1 MRIVIIDKLGLCYD
15 GTTLERRGLGGS
27 ESAVILISKNLAQ
40 LGFDVTVFNNCR
52 DSTHSGP
59 GVYDGVRYID
69 NSDAH
74 AHTETYDFAISSR
87 SVIPLMSEHN
97 THPFVQNCGKRILWL
112 HDTFIE
118 GDQIVEDLL
127 LNGTIDH
134 VFTLSDF
141 HTDYFLNC
149 DHGKKRNFEVLK
161 RFVFQTRN
169 GAVQHIPEVDLSLK
183 DPNHFVFNAS
193 MSKGMLPLVNQIWPR
208 VKQQIPDAHLTI
220 IGGFYRFRE
229 NAEPDSQEV
238 VVSQLADRPDL
249 KELDVTFTGVIPQY
263 EIARILANASF
274 TIYPGSFPET
284 FGISSLESLLYN
296 TPVITTRFG
305 ALEETAVE
313 QACYLLDYAIEPNG
327 LFPHID
333 NAAQVD
339 RFVELV
345 ISAYNNRYLLQQK
358 QNYCNVVRD
367 VAGWDTVALQWK
379 QFLYGVSGE
388 FLPVDEY
395 HKVSRINEKVA
406 GVFGRVLNFPAKRQY
421 RSYGKQRRI
430 VVVSP
435 FWNAGSYVRKN
446 ILSVAQQDYDNYLHI
461 IINDA
466 STDNSH
472 SEAVKTINSLPPG
485 IADKFK
491 VIDNIQNQGA
501 IYNQLTAVEEY
512 VNEDDIVILLDGDD
526 WLANNNTI
534 FHYYNDLYNQG
545 YEFTYGSMWSV
556 IDNIPLIAQEYPS
569 MVKKNKSYRSHWFNW
584 RIPYTHLR
592 TVLGRYIKAVNWN
605 KFKNPSGDWMRSGH
619 DNPLFY
625 ELIEQVEPE
634 KIYCNQEIVCY
645 YNDANPLNDYKV
657 RGEEQNRN
665 ADMSYKNSN
674 VPSKAY
680 ILRTSNSNSI
690 EYAKAAAE
698 SCERV
703 GLAWEYF
710 EGIEGKTAAEAFAG
724 LPINGDVNDIAA
736 CATAS
741 HFAIWRRILENR
753 ETAIVLE
760 HDSLM
765 LHPVDIP
772 IPDNRI
778 VALGYKFKNIG
789 IYDYTRAGPPARVV
803 DVPRHSGA
811 HAYALT
817 WRTCESLL
825 TEIDKNGV
833 TRAIDNF
840 YFMRVNQPGDTES
853 SVPLAIADPT
863 PAICWIRQSTIWE
876 DPSTLNYELLPSFS
890 ENIVQRKEM
899 KKILIA
905 VPTNKYIETET
916 FKSIY
921 DLEIPEG
928 YTTEF
933 QFFYGYQID
942 QIRNLIAEWAK
953 RYDYLFSVD
962 SDIVLPAD
970 TLKKMLDADRDII
983 SGLYIQRVPGLHVL
997 EVYKDTGFGGVT
1009 NIPYEEL
1016 HNKEITEIASCG
1028 FGCCLIKGEV
1038 FRKLEY
1044 PHFVYTSALDH
1055 SHTISEDIYFCR
1067 KAREN
1072 GFSVWVDPSIKCEHI
1087 GATKF
1092 LVKNTVELPEPQPVL
1107 QQPDPYAEQKQIL
1120 EMAYHE
1126 DRLPEDHRRY
1136 LKIMGSMGIKPK
1148 VIYDIGA
1155 CVLHWTR
1162 HAKTVWPDSNY
1173 YLFDAMEECR
1183 PYFEKSQDSYY
1194 IGLLSDQD
1202 GKELKFYQHIWE
1214 PGGNSYYK
1222 ETTGRFDENDVV
1234 MKTAWTLDTVV
1245 KYNNWPL
1252 PDLVK
1257 LDIQGSELDVLRGAE
1272 YTLSNCKDIILEAQ
1286 HTDYNEGA
1294 PKVEEVIEYMRSIGY
1309 ELVSNFSRVEHDGDY
1324 HFRKLDN

>member
-15 GTTLERRGLGGS
+15 GTTLAKRGLGGS
-27 ESAVILISKNLAQ
+27 ESAVILIAKNLAQ

-74 AHTETYDFAISSR
+74 AHTETYDFVIASR
-87 SVIPLMSEHN
+87 SVVPLLPEHN
-97 THPFVQNCGKRILWL
+97 THPFVHKSGKRILWL

-169 GAVQHIPEVDLSLK
+169 GAVQHIPEVDITQK
-183 DPNHFVFNAS
+183 DPNHFAFNAS
-193 MSKGMLPLVNQIWPR
+193 MSKGMLPLVNQVWPR
-208 VKQQIPDAHLTI
+208 VKQHIPDAHLTI

-238 VVSQLADRPDL
+238 VVSQLAERQDL
-249 KELDVTFTGVIPQY
+249 KDLNVTFTGVIPQY

-333 NAAQVD
+333 NATQVD
-339 RFVELV
+339 KFVNLV
-345 ISAYNNRYLLQQK
+345 INAYNNRYLLQQK
-358 QNYCNVVRD
+358 QNYCNIVKD

-379 QFLYGVSGE
+379 QFLYKISGN

-395 HKVSRINEKVA
+395 RKVTRINEKVA
-406 GVFGRVLNFPAKRQY
+406 GIFGRTLNFPTTRQY
-421 RSYGKQRRI
+421 RSYGEQRRI
-430 VVVSP
+430 VVISP
-435 FWNAGSYVRKN
+435 FWNSEQYIEKN
-446 ILSVAQQDYDNYLHI
+446 ILSVASQDYDNFLHI
-461 IINDA
+461 IINDC
-466 STDNSH
+466 STDNSRDVVNNTIDRVKRNKWAVRNNY
-472 SEAVKTINSLPPG
+472 ENVGAIKNQLMAVK
-485 IADKFK
+485 D
-491 VIDNIQNQGA
+491 
-501 IYNQLTAVEEY
+501 Y
-512 VNEDDIVILLDGDD
+512 VKDDDIVVLLDGDD
-526 WLANNNTI
+526 WLTNNNTL
-534 FHYYNDLYNQG
+534 FHYYNDIYNQG

-556 IDNIPLIAQEYPS
+556 IDNIPLIAQEYPAS
-569 MVKKNKSYRSHWFNW
+569 VKKDRSYRQHWFNW
-584 RIPYTHLR
+584 KIPYTHLR
-592 TVLGRYIKAVNWN
+592 TVLGKHIRNLDWN
-605 KFKNPSGDWMRSGH
+605 KFKDETGNWMRSGH

-625 ELIEQVEPE
+625 ELIEQVDPE

-665 ADMSYKNSN
+665 ADMSYKPTN
-674 VPSKAY
+674 VPTKAY
-680 ILRTSNSNSI
+680 ILRTSHPVSI
-690 EYAKAAAE
+690 EYARAAAK

-703 GLAWEYF
+703 GLPWEYF
-710 EGIEGKTAAEAFAG
+710 EGIEGKSAAEAFAG
-724 LPINGDVNDIAA
+724 LTINGDVNDVAA

-741 HFAIWRRILENR
+741 HFAIWRKILENR

-760 HDSLM
+760 HDALM
-765 LHPVDIP
+765 LHPVAIS
-772 IPDNRI
+772 IPDDRI
-778 VALGYKFKNIG
+778 VALGYKFKNID
-789 IYDYTRAGPPARVV
+789 IYDYNRAGPPIRTL

-811 HAYALT
+811 HAYAVT
-817 WRTCESLL
+817 YRTCEKLL
-825 TEIDKNGV
+825 SEIEQNGV

-853 SVPLAIADPT
+853 AVPLVIADPT
-863 PAICWIRQSTIWE
+863 PAICWIRKSTIWE

-890 ENIVQRKEM
+890 ENIIKSKEM

-905 VPTNKYIETET
+905 VPTKKYIETET

-928 YTTEF
+928 YETEF

-942 QIRNLIAEWAK
+942 QIRNLVAEWAK

-962 SDIVLPAD
+962 SDIVLPSDAL
-970 TLKKMLDADRDII
+970 TKMLSADKDII

-997 EVYKDTGFGGVT
+997 EIYKDTDHGGVT
-1009 NIPYEEL
+1009 NVPYEEL
-1016 HNKEITEIASCG
+1016 HGRGITQVAGCG

-1055 SHTISEDIYFCR
+1055 SYTVSEDIYFCK
-1067 KAREN
+1067 KARNN
-1072 GFSVWVDPSIKCEHI
+1072 GFTVWVDPTIKCEHI
-1087 GATKF
+1087 GSTKF
-1092 LVKNTVELPEPQPVL
+1092 LVKDIIDDPKTETVEEPKT
-1107 QQPDPYAEQKQIL
+1107 DPYAEQKRIL
-1120 EMAYHE
+1120 EIAYQE
-1126 DRLPEDHRRY
+1126 DRLPEDHKKY
-1136 LKIMGSMGIKPK
+1136 LKIMGSMGINPK
-1148 VIYDIGA
+1148 IIYDIGA

-1162 HAKTVWPDSNY
+1162 HAKSVWPDSGY

-1183 PYFEKSQDSYY
+1183 PYFESSQDNYY
-1194 IGLLSDQD
+1194 IGLLSDED
-1202 GKELKFYQHIWE
+1202 GKEIKFYQHIWE

-1222 ETTGRFDENDVV
+1222 ETTGRFTEDDAVI
-1234 MKTAWTLDTVV
+1234 KTSWTLDSIV

-1257 LDIQGSELDVLRGAE
+1257 LDIQGAELDVLRGAQ
-1272 YTLSNCKDIILEAQ
+1272 YTLSNCADIILEAQ

-1294 PKVEEVIEYMRSIGY
+1294 PKVDEVIEYMRSIGF

-1324 HFRKLDN
+1324 HFRRLS